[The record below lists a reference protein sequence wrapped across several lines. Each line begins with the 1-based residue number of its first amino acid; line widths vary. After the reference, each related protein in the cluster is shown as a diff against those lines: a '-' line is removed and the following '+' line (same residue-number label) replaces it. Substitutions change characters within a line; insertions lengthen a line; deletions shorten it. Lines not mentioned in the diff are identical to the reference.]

1 MINRNIVMILW
12 ISLFLT
18 ACGQKVVSKAPY
30 SPYTIDMSQLFEDVE
45 KTTDFKWNDLAER
58 VDLVPLGKTERILS
72 NLSIQ
77 GLSDD
82 GKVLLVDMMDGT
94 ISIADIHTGKIIS
107 SFNRVGRA
115 GNEYIIS
122 PYSSPVT
129 VNLYDNQIYVF
140 SIQQKRIQVYD
151 LYGTHLKTID
161 IQTDNYITAGQVVDG
176 ETFVLTHNPIPLKES
191 PYVPNYFVSIV
202 NDKGEVIRTYFP
214 MKFKYAPSFSS
225 YCNRPFQYNGG
236 VLVPGAPMGNDTMYF
251 VTKEEVC
258 PFLITDYGERGE
270 QIKRQ
275 FNTKEL
281 SFSEQYDPKYFGYYK
296 DLLVGY
302 LLYKE
307 KGYTNIWKKDQLLAF
322 KEGFCTCDLPQGG
335 SVELPVYFI
344 AGNKLIAPVE
354 AFHLVGVIDGV
365 TEDDNP
371 FLVVITLKD
380 NL

>member
-1 MINRNIVMILW
+1 
-12 ISLFLT
+12 
-18 ACGQKVVSKAPY
+18 
-30 SPYTIDMSQLFEDVE
+30 
-45 KTTDFKWNDLAER
+45 
-58 VDLVPLGKTERILS
+58 
-72 NLSIQ
+72 
-77 GLSDD
+77 
-82 GKVLLVDMMDGT
+82 
-94 ISIADIHTGKIIS
+94 
-107 SFNRVGRA
+107 
-115 GNEYIIS
+115 
-122 PYSSPVT
+122 
-129 VNLYDNQIYVF
+129 
-140 SIQQKRIQVYD
+140 
-151 LYGTHLKTID
+151 
-161 IQTDNYITAGQVVDG
+161 
-176 ETFVLTHNPIPLKES
+176 
-191 PYVPNYFVSIV
+191 
-202 NDKGEVIRTYFP
+202 
-214 MKFKYAPSFSS
+214 
-225 YCNRPFQYNGG
+225 
-236 VLVPGAPMGNDTMYF
+236 MYF